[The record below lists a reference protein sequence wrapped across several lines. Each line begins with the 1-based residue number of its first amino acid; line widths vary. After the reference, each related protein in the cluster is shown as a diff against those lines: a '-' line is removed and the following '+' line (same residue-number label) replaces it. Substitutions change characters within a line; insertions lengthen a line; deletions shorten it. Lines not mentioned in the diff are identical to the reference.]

1 MIGPILPGENAAS
14 IAAISSPF
22 PSFVSLPPIA
32 SPAARDLARLAYW
45 QGVNDAEMA
54 DCDLDPFN

>member
-14 IAAISSPF
+14 VAAISSPL
-22 PSFVSLPPIA
+22 PSFASLPQIA
-32 SPAARDLARLAYW
+32 SPALSDLARLAYW

-54 DCDLDPFN
+54 DCDFDPFI